1 MNSNGQA
8 RPHRLAKH
16 GGQALISLVFFTMIG
31 MAIATAA
38 IIATLSSTIASS
50 KFQSGTLTFSE
61 AESGAENAYLRLLR
75 DPYYKG
81 ETMNVNGATVIAT
94 VSGSTNITINS
105 KATSGTFSR
114 TVQVKLQYQNGKYVI
129 QSWKET
135 F

>member
-1 MNSNGQA
+1 MKKPIMNN
-8 RPHRLAKH
+8 K
-16 GGQALISLVFFTMIG
+16 GQALISLIFFSLVG

-75 DPYYKG
+75 NPNYKG
-81 ETMNVNGATVIAT
+81 ETMTINSATVVAT
-94 VSGSTNITINS
+94 VSGSTNITIDS

-114 TVQVKLQYQNGKYVI
+114 TVEVKLQYANGKYVI
-129 QSWKET
+129 QSWKEA

>member
-1 MNSNGQA
+1 MKNKIVN
-8 RPHRLAKH
+8 KK
-16 GGQALISLVFFTMIG
+16 GQALISLVFFTMIG

-75 DPYYKG
+75 NPYYKG
-81 ETMNVNGATVIAT
+81 ETMTINGATVIAT
-94 VSGSTNITINS
+94 VSGTTNMTIDS
-105 KATSGTFSR
+105 RAISGTFSR
-114 TVQVKLQYQNGKYVI
+114 TVEVKLQYTAGKYVI

>member
-1 MNSNGQA
+1 MKNNISNN
-8 RPHRLAKH
+8 K
-16 GGQALISLVFFTMIG
+16 GQALISLVFFTMIG
-31 MAIATAA
+31 MAIAIAA

-75 DPYYKG
+75 DPSYKG
-81 ETMNVNGATVIAT
+81 ETMLINGATVIAT
-94 VSGSTNITINS
+94 VSGSTNLTIDS

-114 TVQVKLQYQNGKYVI
+114 VVEVKLQYITGKYII
-129 QSWKET
+129 QSWKEV

>member
-1 MNSNGQA
+1 MMQKIKNLKFKIKNSE
-8 RPHRLAKH
+8 
-16 GGQALISLVFFTMIG
+16 GQALISLVFFTMIG
-31 MAIATAA
+31 IAIATAA

-75 DPYYKG
+75 NPYYKG
-81 ETMNVNGATVIAT
+81 ETMSINGATVIAT
-94 VSGSTNITINS
+94 VSGTTNITIDS

-114 TVQVKLQYQNGKYVI
+114 VVEVKLQYASGKYVI
-129 QSWKET
+129 QSWKEV